1 MSILCYHSVDPD
13 WDSPLSITPAEFEEQ
28 VRWLVANRDVVDLP
42 RALEGLDRSF
52 RPPRGTVAL
61 TFDDGFAGVAEH
73 AVPILERYGVRA
85 TIFVVADTLTGGRRE
100 VDWVDTPP
108 THRPLRTLTREQVL
122 DLRERGFGIG
132 SHSLSHHVLTQLS
145 FESCLH
151 DLQRSREILEDLLDE
166 PVRTLAY
173 PRGRHDDKVR
183 RAAGRAGF
191 TTAFSL
197 PTGEEH
203 RGDLAVPRVGVYPE
217 NGTLVMRVKTLPS
230 YLTLRTGPLFSIVR
244 TLLKGSPPPRPHP
257 G

>member
-13 WDSPLSITPAEFEEQ
+13 WRSPLSISPPEFEQ
-28 VRWLVANRDVVDLP
+28 QIRWLAANRDVVELQT
-42 RALEGLDRSF
+42 ALEGLDRSF

-85 TIFVVADTLTGGRRE
+85 TIFVVADTLTAGGRP

-108 THRPLRTLTREQVL
+108 SHRSLETLTRDQVL
-122 DLRERGFGIG
+122 GLRDRGFGIG
-132 SHSLSHHVLTQLS
+132 SHSLAHHDLTQLS
-145 FESCLH
+145 SDACLR
-151 DLQRSREILEDLLDE
+151 DLRTSREILEDLLEE

-173 PRGRHDDKVR
+173 PRGRHDESVR
-183 RAAGRAGF
+183 KAAGRAGF

-197 PTGEEH
+197 PSGEEQ
-203 RGDLAVPRVGVYPE
+203 RGDLAVPRVGVYPG
-217 NGTLVMRVKTLPS
+217 NGTLAMRVKTLPS
-230 YLTLRTGPLFSIVR
+230 YLTLRTGPLFSAVR
-244 TLLKGSPPPRPHP
+244 TIVKGSPPPRRHP